1 MPFSMGSSPLNHSR
15 VIELVAPTS
24 PALAVGFLTTSTA
37 WEAQGHKGQS
47 ANLRPDGSLSP
58 EGRGC

>member
-15 VIELVAPTS
+15 VIEPVS
-24 PALAVGFLTTSTA
+24 PMSSALAVGFLTTSTA
-37 WEAQGHKGQS
+37 WEAQGNKSQS

-58 EGRGC
+58 WG